1 MIFSFLSILPSSA
14 SFFKTATETPPAGS
28 VNIPSVLASNSM
40 ASSISLLFDSSA
52 SPLYCC
58 MHQQLVHIHEVVQL
72 LHALTIHHLTM
83 KHFAILQIP
92 YRLHLALHHYQQE
105 L

>member
-40 ASSISLLFDSSA
+40 ASSISLLFFS
-52 SPLYCC
+52 C

-92 YRLHLALHHYQQE
+92 YRLHLALHHYLQE